1 VAAAEPAPL
10 FPFVLPW
17 DDASPGITDLSGWL
31 PKPAGK
37 SGPVRVG
44 PGGHLYTGDRRL
56 RLTASIWPSAP
67 PFPPM
72 ITHVSAPLNRGFSR
86 RGESQGRIRQSLA
99 HLPSGGPPIRPTRR
113 LPIC

>member
-1 VAAAEPAPL
+1 MTELYRAGYSTVSEPAPL

-17 DDASPGITDLSGWL
+17 DAASPGITDLSGWL

-56 RLTASIWPSAP
+56 RLNGVDLAFSAA
-67 PFPPM
+67 FP
-72 ITHVSAPLNRGFSR
+72 THDHSRSAPLNRGFSR
-86 RGESQGRIRQSLA
+86 RGESQGRIGSR
-99 HLPSGGPPIRPTRR
+99 
-113 LPIC
+113 